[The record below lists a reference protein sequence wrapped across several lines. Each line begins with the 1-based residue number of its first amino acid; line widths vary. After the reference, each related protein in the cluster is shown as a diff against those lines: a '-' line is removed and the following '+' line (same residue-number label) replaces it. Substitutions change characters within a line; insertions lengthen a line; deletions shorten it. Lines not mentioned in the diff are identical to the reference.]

1 MSLNPESW
9 NIPKRSDFKEIIE
22 LLEQLSW
29 WDKPIEEI
37 KVSYNTGYRRNENI
51 TPQIYQQEISYAIH
65 INRKRTVD
73 R

>member
-1 MSLNPESW
+1 M
-9 NIPKRSDFKEIIE
+9 EINDIIIRAE
-22 LLEQLSW
+22 
-29 WDKPIEEI
+29 KEI
-37 KVSYNTGYRRNENI
+37 KVSYNAGYRRNENI

>member
-9 NIPKRSDFKEIIE
+9 NIPKHSDYKEIIE

-37 KVSYNTGYRRNENI
+37 EASYNAGYRRNKKI
-51 TPQIYQQEISYAIH
+51 LRKY
-65 INRKRTVD
+65 INKK
-73 R
+73 